1 MAGWAGAL
9 VWTTGYTSDTLL
21 IEQWRP
27 KTISQG
33 HKAPLIDFLRALR
46 GGGGE
51 GGNVFTTPH
60 RRVIATCS

>member
-1 MAGWAGAL
+1 MAWWAGAL

-51 GGNVFTTPH
+51 ERAVMFLRHP
-60 RRVIATCS
+60 IAAL